1 MLGSVGGEGCATLS
15 GILASPRTGVQ
26 MRRMAV
32 GQRSMQSVQTLASS
46 SCLLGSP
53 STPAI
58 QVHNLYISPSSYL
71 YMLSEMRVHYC
82 ASLLTNPWHC
92 FVRGVRIVS
101 LDVWLKCAHVLWIFF
116 LKSKLLL
123 DIVVIHLLCVD
134 CLISFFVPSGL
145 DRMRRWKNVS
155 GAIVH
160 AWHSQSWATHMFRV
174 GEALSTNSAREFMS
188 A

>member
-1 MLGSVGGEGCATLS
+1 MRHCLESWRTLVLVFKCVGWRLGRGRCRVCKRWPAPAACWDHHQHQLS
-15 GILASPRTGVQ
+15 RCTIYVFLRF
-26 MRRMAV
+26 
-32 GQRSMQSVQTLASS
+32 
-46 SCLLGSP
+46 
-53 STPAI
+53 
-58 QVHNLYISPSSYL
+58 L

-92 FVRGVRIVS
+92 FVRGVWIVS

-145 DRMRRWKNVS
+145 DRMRRWKNAS

-174 GEALSTNSAREFMS
+174 GEALSTNSAREFKS